1 MSLFIKLQAS
11 HLKLISEQKPETQ
24 SVENIVFV
32 TPENN
37 SNFLFLKMT
46 LKKKT
51 TQVWKLGLWSF
62 NFLLCKS
69 LLLDCW

>member
-46 LKKKT
+46 
-51 TQVWKLGLWSF
+51 
-62 NFLLCKS
+62 
-69 LLLDCW
+69 